1 MGGEMRKKIAIMAAL
16 GVFIAGSAYG
26 SGYRIPEQSINAVA
40 LSNAYI
46 ASSNGPD
53 TAYYNPA
60 NMVWQEDRWQVEVSA
75 SYIYLPHINYTD
87 DNFASRR
94 GSSNTEDIFVP
105 MFHAV
110 SPDYQGFRFGFSFVV
125 PYGLSKC
132 WDQPYPKTFTEEF
145 TLQTFE
151 GNPTISYKFDERF
164 SMAVGARIMHSDG
177 NKVKTDGVLPIDY
190 GAGPTATVLRRDIE
204 GSDTNIGW
212 NLATTFK
219 PIKDLTISAT
229 YRTQIDLTLD
239 GGDVNL
245 YAAIPSMSLSDTYT
259 GNGEVTVVTPAVF
272 SLATSYIFDKTT
284 VELTWDRT
292 FWSEYEELDF
302 EFSGTLSTNPLLN
315 AAMTAVFDNPVEK
328 NWNNSNAYRLGITHR
343 CTDKFTAMFGIAYD
357 ETPIPSDTIG
367 FELPGSDAMLYS
379 LGFKYKTSD
388 NLELGGAYLYD
399 QKKNREINNPNNQII
414 NGEFEDAGAHVVT
427 LGMVYKF

>member
-1 MGGEMRKKIAIMAAL
+1 MKKKIAIFAAL
-16 GVFIAGSAYG
+16 GILAGGTAYG

-60 NMVWQEDRWQVEVSA
+60 NMVWQEDRWQIEVSA
-75 SYIYLPHINYTD
+75 SFINLPHINYTD

-94 GSSNTEDIFVP
+94 GSSKTEDIVIP

-110 SPDYQGFRFGFSFVV
+110 SPNYQGFRFGFSFLA
-125 PYGLSKC
+125 PYGLFKR
-132 WDQPYPKTFTEEF
+132 WEQTYPKTFTEEF
-145 TLQTFE
+145 SLHTFE

-177 NKVKTDGVLPIDY
+177 NKVKGNGVWPGTNWD
-190 GAGPTATVLRRDIE
+190 VRRNLD

-219 PIKDLTISAT
+219 PVKELTISAT
-229 YRTQIDLTLD
+229 YRTQIDLDLD
-239 GGDVNL
+239 GGDVML
-245 YAAIPSMSLSDTYT
+245 YLNIPGVGSETYT
-259 GNGEVTVVTPAVF
+259 GNGEVTVVTPAVL
-272 SLATSYIFDKTT
+272 SIATAYTFDKTT
-284 VELTWDRT
+284 VELSWDKT
-292 FWSEYEELDF
+292 FWSEYKELDF
-302 EFSGTLSTNPLLN
+302 DYSGPLSDHPNPVIN
-315 AAMTAVFDNPVEK
+315 AILTGAMTALFDDPIAK
-328 NWNNSNAYRLGITHR
+328 NWKDSNAYRLGVTHR
-343 CTDKFTAMFGIAYD
+343 CTDRFTAMLGIAYD
-357 ETPIPSDTIG
+357 ETPIPSESIG

-379 LGFKYKTSD
+379 LGFKYKTSE
-388 NLELGGAYLYD
+388 NMELGGAYLYD
-399 QKKNREINNPNNQII
+399 HKKNREINNPDNTII
-414 NGEFEDAGAHVVT
+414 NGEFTDAGAHVVT